1 MSLML
6 TGRLP
11 QLMDLI
17 GATSTES
24 IVPVKKKT
32 KKKKV
37 WYKTMTPER
46 TYLHNMQLRRD
57 AGAHD
62 AGRQQIVHFGI
73 LVYLSLF
80 T

>member
-1 MSLML
+1 
-6 TGRLP
+6 
-11 QLMDLI
+11 
-17 GATSTES
+17 
-24 IVPVKKKT
+24 
-32 KKKKV
+32 
-37 WYKTMTPER
+37 MTPER

-62 AGRQQIVHFGI
+62 AGRQQIVHFGM

>member
-1 MSLML
+1 ML

-17 GATSTES
+17 GATTTQS
-24 IVPVKKKT
+24 IVPVFLKKKI
-32 KKKKV
+32 

-46 TYLHNMQLRRD
+46 TYLHNMQLRRE

-62 AGRQQIVHFGI
+62 AGRQQIVHFGM

-80 T
+80 A